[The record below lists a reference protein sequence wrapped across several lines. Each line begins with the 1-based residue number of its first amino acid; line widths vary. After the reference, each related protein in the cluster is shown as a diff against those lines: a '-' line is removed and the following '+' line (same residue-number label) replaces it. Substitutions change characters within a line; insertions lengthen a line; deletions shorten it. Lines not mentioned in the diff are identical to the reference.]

1 MCIQGIVS
9 QSEETKL
16 LNSFISSAQSD
27 SSGVSKI
34 IGIPSKRTSC
44 IKRRK
49 KSIPISPC
57 RCCRDGLLWSRVL
70 SWSHSGVYR
79 ADSRN
84 LPLRQT
90 PQTPCHTHSLYHSLL
105 YTCGRYQA
113 NSNARL
119 VIHPVNDM
127 SQLPELVSHIA
138 TLPGCVLY
146 DSHHIVRLAQYKING
161 FSDLVQTLFHGN
173 LIQMAARMKIQ

>member
-57 RCCRDGLLWSRVL
+57 RCSRDGLLWSRVL

-84 LPLRQT
+84 YAVSNSSNT
-90 PQTPCHTHSLYHSLL
+90 CHTHSLYHSLL

-127 SQLPELVSHIA
+127 SQLPELISHIA
-138 TLPGCVLY
+138 TLPAVFSMTATTSCVLPNIRLM
-146 DSHHIVRLAQYKING
+146 DSA
-161 FSDLVQTLFHGN
+161 TLSRHSSTEILFRWLPG
-173 LIQMAARMKIQ
+173 

>member
-49 KSIPISPC
+49 KSYLSAPC

-84 LPLRQT
+84 LPLCQT

-119 VIHPVNDM
+119 VIHRSMICPSCQN
-127 SQLPELVSHIA
+127 SFPTLLPCPAVFSMTA
-138 TLPGCVLY
+138 TTSCVCP
-146 DSHHIVRLAQYKING
+146 I
-161 FSDLVQTLFHGN
+161 
-173 LIQMAARMKIQ
+173 